1 MRRAR
6 QPFILRAMKN
16 LSLDRSD
23 QPR

>member
-6 QPFILRAMKN
+6 QPFILREMKN